1 LLKLLKK
8 RPRLRGRREG
18 SCGASDSL
26 TIISDDGDDANDGFT
41 LRTPV
46 YSWKQACKLK
56 GGDNSIDMHLIGGAA
71 ERIRNEIAK
80 KEKKKAK
87 K

>member
-1 LLKLLKK
+1 MMVMMLMMVSPSA
-8 RPRLRGRREG
+8 RQFTRRQ
-18 SCGASDSL
+18 L
-26 TIISDDGDDANDGFT
+26 
-41 LRTPV
+41 
-46 YSWKQACKLK
+46 
-56 GGDNSIDMHLIGGAA
+56 DMHLIGGAA